1 MPLVDVIHNDSIW
14 LGSFAKSGHFDFY
27 VGEETEQEKKFGYDQ
42 PGTKECFI
50 GSHSIA
56 KDIFAATIKSECE
69 IVANYSPPLW
79 ATDVCDSPYIL
90 KCILCVGIWSISYH
104 SCNFW

>member
-1 MPLVDVIHNDSIW
+1 MTGINNGYATHLNPQDADLVDVIHTDSTW

-56 KDIFAATIKSECE
+56 KDIFTGLLEEAFQSPVHIGPNWGVTWT
-69 IVANYSPPLW
+69 YS
-79 ATDVCDSPYIL
+79 Y
-90 KCILCVGIWSISYH
+90 
-104 SCNFW
+104 NR